1 MGFFRRML
9 LLQASSWVSS
19 SPSPQDAKHL
29 ETSAGPSLMEQPL
42 EDVAQELS
50 VDHGHQMVLPGME
63 VLHGIVSPRQR
74 SLPVELATMMQKLDC
89 ALMDFIAAVVS
100 ALPPAQH
107 QPQPQQQLQQQP
119 GLQLQQL
126 QLQQLQLQ
134 QQPQQQLQLQ
144 PQPRQQQPQ
153 QQNNTAQGREACYS
167 QGTPGYDP
175 AKLCCEPYTCET
187 IQPGVGKCTGT
198 NLPEGS
204 ECWSE
209 TYSKGECAS
218 GLSCINNVCT
228 VFTDNPSCLES
239 GITGSNL
246 CYLGALNEKVNKPCC
261 NPAPSGS
268 TNVWCLSSSDTSV
281 ADKFC
286 MEYNIEENQACGT
299 TEAFGYIGYCKKCWD
314 GANGGLINQGR
325 CCSGS
330 DCEVTGMPFNDY
342 FCP

>member
-107 QPQPQQQLQQQP
+107 QHQPQPQQQLQQQP

-126 QLQQLQLQ
+126 QLQ
-134 QQPQQQLQLQ
+134 
-144 PQPRQQQPQ
+144 PRQQQPQ
-153 QQNNTAQGREACYS
+153 QLQPQPQQQNNVLPKAEKLVIHRELLDMTQQSCVVNPILVKPFSLALENVQEQIFQKDLNAGVKHIAKENVHPDYHVSIMYAQYL
-167 QGTPGYDP
+167 Q
-175 AKLCCEPYTCET
+175 T
-187 IQPGVGKCTGT
+187 ILLVW
-198 NLPEGS
+198 NLE
-204 ECWSE
+204 
-209 TYSKGECAS
+209 
-218 GLSCINNVCT
+218 
-228 VFTDNPSCLES
+228 
-239 GITGSNL
+239 
-246 CYLGALNEKVNKPCC
+246 
-261 NPAPSGS
+261 
-268 TNVWCLSSSDTSV
+268 
-281 ADKFC
+281 
-286 MEYNIEENQACGT
+286 
-299 TEAFGYIGYCKKCWD
+299 
-314 GANGGLINQGR
+314 
-325 CCSGS
+325 
-330 DCEVTGMPFNDY
+330 
-342 FCP
+342 

>member
-107 QPQPQQQLQQQP
+107 QHQPQPQQQLQQQP

-144 PQPRQQQPQ
+144 PQPRQQLPPQPQ
-153 QQNNTAQGREACYS
+153 QQNNVLPKAEKLVIHRELLDMTQQSCVVNPIHVKPFSLALENVQEQIFQKDLNAGVKHIAKENVHPDYHVSITNAQYL
-167 QGTPGYDP
+167 QIILLVW
-175 AKLCCEPYTCET
+175 KLE
-187 IQPGVGKCTGT
+187 
-198 NLPEGS
+198 
-204 ECWSE
+204 
-209 TYSKGECAS
+209 
-218 GLSCINNVCT
+218 
-228 VFTDNPSCLES
+228 
-239 GITGSNL
+239 
-246 CYLGALNEKVNKPCC
+246 
-261 NPAPSGS
+261 
-268 TNVWCLSSSDTSV
+268 
-281 ADKFC
+281 
-286 MEYNIEENQACGT
+286 
-299 TEAFGYIGYCKKCWD
+299 
-314 GANGGLINQGR
+314 
-325 CCSGS
+325 
-330 DCEVTGMPFNDY
+330 
-342 FCP
+342 